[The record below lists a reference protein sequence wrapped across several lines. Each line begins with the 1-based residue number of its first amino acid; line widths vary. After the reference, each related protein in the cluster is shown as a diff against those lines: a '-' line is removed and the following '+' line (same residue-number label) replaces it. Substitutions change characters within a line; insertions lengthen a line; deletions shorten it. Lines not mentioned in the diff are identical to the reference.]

1 MGTQSYISSKS
12 SSLILRDALEKSAA
26 LPFIAPL
33 LTRLGA
39 SALGRS
45 TAGQAA
51 KGLWRGFWNGGS
63 ALKNLPAD
71 ASKALTRGTQ
81 VGRYAKGLGTAGF
94 WTQIGGE
101 MIPEDVSNPL
111 LKGIKT
117 FGNTASWLNP
127 WGAVFNA
134 TGLGTGWTQK
144 EVANQAMASMAA
156 NMANMP
162 WYQRLGW
169 AVAPEAGF
177 RSAGEQI
184 AKGMQS
190 AGVKNYTAQDWES
203 AFQNASQNF
212 QS

>member
-1 MGTQSYISSKS
+1 MGTQSYISSRS
-12 SSLILRDALEKSAA
+12 SSLLLRDAMEKSAYGA
-26 LPFIAPL
+26 AVARVLP
-33 LTRLGA
+33 
-39 SALGRS
+39 SAWNAVKGF
-45 TAGQAA
+45 G
-51 KGLWRGFWNGGS
+51 KGLWKGR
-63 ALKNLPAD
+63 D
-71 ASKALTRGTQ
+71 AVKALGPNAGRAEVLGTRA
-81 VGRYAKGLGTAGF
+81 GRIGKGIGTAGF

-111 LKGIKT
+111 LKGVKT

-127 WGAVFNA
+127 WGAAFNA

-144 EVANQAMASMAA
+144 EVANQAMAGMAA